1 MSAFAIMFDAR
12 GAGIEPACVA
22 RMLDA
27 IPLGFVVH
35 RAIDTDA
42 TIGIG
47 IESFQTGF
55 DGVADNERAIAGLAG
70 RIDNR
75 DELALALGLGQE
87 AIDDAALLLA
97 AHDRWGPDCL
107 PRLNGDFAA
116 IIWDRRTRSLITA
129 RDALGVRPLYYHEAP
144 HGLYVASHPAAIIA
158 VCPAAGEA
166 QDTAVLA
173 SYAAGHGHGIDR
185 TLYPVIRRLPPGH
198 RLRATAVGID
208 IARYFSWSGETR
220 PAEREAPERFAE
232 LLDRAVRR
240 RMVGPK
246 PVASLLSGGLDSSS
260 VVAMAKRQAQRIGE
274 GPLVTYS
281 QVYPDAAEGDE
292 SRFINAM
299 VDEGGLDPRLLDCTS
314 VATFDGLDAALA
326 VQAGP
331 FIGPNLAT
339 TTYTY
344 RTIAGAGFPVLL
356 DGHGGD
362 ESVYSGIAS
371 LSDLAYSFRWQSLWR
386 EVRAIAQMDG
396 MNAVQL
402 MLNLLRKRGPHSATR
417 QHNRATRT
425 APRPAWLG
433 PAVPWPVTAPR
444 LPQPGRDSHAEH
456 LDGLTSPFFVQA
468 LELLAHASASQ
479 GIELRFPLLDRDLIA
494 WCLAAPIKE
503 KLADGYTRAL
513 LRKGMA
519 GYLPDQ
525 VRCRRD
531 KHDFSAHVIRGMGKG
546 QLEMIVDLLADHHGR
561 LAPYFN
567 MRIVRD
573 QWQVLQ
579 RGSTTIDGFTVQA
592 IWRAVVLGRWL
603 QIRE

>member
-1 MSAFAIMFDAR
+1 MFNAR
-12 GAGIEPACVA
+12 ATGVDPACVA

-27 IPLGFVVH
+27 IPLGFAAR

-42 TIGIG
+42 AIGIG
-47 IESFQTGF
+47 IGRFETGF
-55 DGVADNERAIAGLAG
+55 DGLADNERAIAGLAG

-75 DELALALGLGQE
+75 DELALALGLGRG
-87 AIDDAALLLA
+87 AIDDATLLLA
-97 AHDRWGPDCL
+97 AYDRWGPDCL
-107 PRLNGDFAA
+107 PRLDGDFAA
-116 IIWDRRTRSLITA
+116 IIWDRRTRRLIAA

-144 HGLYVASHPAAIIA
+144 HALYLASHPAAIIA
-158 VCPAAGEA
+158 VTPAAREA
-166 QDTAVLA
+166 QDPAVLA
-173 SYAAGHGHGIDR
+173 NYAAGHGHGIER
-185 TLYPVIRRLPPGH
+185 TLYPSIRRLPPGH
-198 RLRATAVGID
+198 CLRTTVAGID
-208 IARYFSWSGETR
+208 ITRYFSWRSETR
-220 PAEREAPERFAE
+220 LTGSEAPERFAE

-260 VVAMAKRQAQRIGE
+260 VVAMAQRHAQRLGQ
-274 GPLVTYS
+274 GPLATYS
-281 QVYPDAAEGDE
+281 QIYPDAAEGDE
-292 SRFINAM
+292 SPFIKAM
-299 VDEGGLDPRLLDCTS
+299 VDEGGLDPRFLDCTG

-344 RTIAGAGFPVLL
+344 RAIAGAGFPILL

-362 ESVYSGIAS
+362 ESVYSGMAS
-371 LSDLAYSFRWQSLWR
+371 LSDLAYSFRWLSLWR
-386 EVRAIAQMDG
+386 EVRAIARRDG
-396 MNAVQL
+396 MNPAQL

-417 QHNRATRT
+417 QHNRAMRT

-433 PAVPWPVTAPR
+433 PAVPWPVIAPR

-468 LELLAHASASQ
+468 LELLANASASQ
-479 GIELRFPLLDRDLIA
+479 GVELRFPLLDRDLID
-494 WCLAAPIKE
+494 WCLAAPIEE

-531 KHDFSAHVIRGMGKG
+531 KHDFSAHVIRGMAKG
-546 QLEMIVDLLADHHGR
+546 QPGLVADLLADRQGR

-567 MRIVRD
+567 MGVVRD

-579 RGSTTIDGFTVQA
+579 GGSTAVDGFTVQA

-603 QIRE
+603 QLQG

>member
-1 MSAFAIMFDAR
+1 MVDVREAR
-12 GAGIEPACVA
+12 VDRACVA

-27 IPLGFVVH
+27 IPLGFVVDK
-35 RAIDTDA
+35 AIGTDTNIA
-42 TIGIG
+42 IGIG
-47 IESFQTGF
+47 RCGTGF
-55 DGVADNERAIAGLAG
+55 DGLARNERAMAGLAG

-75 DELALALGLGQE
+75 DELVAALGLRQD
-87 AIDDAALLLA
+87 AIDDAGLLLA
-97 AHDRWGPDCL
+97 AHDRWGEDCL
-107 PRLNGDFAA
+107 SRLDGDYAA
-116 IIWDRRTRSLITA
+116 LIWDRRARRLIAA

-144 HGLYVASHPAAIIA
+144 HALYLASHPAAIIA

-166 QDTAVLA
+166 QDAVVLA
-173 SYAAGHGHGIDR
+173 TYAAGQSHEIDR
-185 TLYPVIRRLPPGH
+185 TLYPAIRRLPPGH
-198 RLRATAVGID
+198 RLCASGAGID
-208 IARYFSWSGETR
+208 IARYFSWPRTTR
-220 PAEREAPERFAE
+220 PADSEAPGRFAE

-260 VVAMAKRQAQRIGE
+260 VTAMAQRQAQRLGQS
-274 GPLVTYS
+274 PLTTYS
-281 QVYPDAAEGDE
+281 QIYPDAAEGDE
-292 SRFINAM
+292 SRFIGAM
-299 VDEGGLDPRLLDCTS
+299 VDEGGLDPQFLDCTG

-344 RTIAGAGFPVLL
+344 RTIARAGFPVLL

-362 ESVYSGIAS
+362 ESIYSGIAS
-371 LSDLAYSFRWQSLWR
+371 LFDLAYSFRWPSLWR
-386 EVRAIAQMDG
+386 EVRAIARHDG
-396 MNAVQL
+396 MNPAQL

-417 QHNRATRT
+417 QYNVATRT

-433 PAVPWPVTAPR
+433 PAVPWPVGAVR
-444 LPQPGRDSHAEH
+444 LPRPGRDSHAEH
-456 LDGLTSPFFVQA
+456 LNGLTNPFFVQA

-479 GIELRFPLLDRDLIA
+479 GIELRFPLLDRDLIS
-494 WCLAAPIKE
+494 WCLAAPIE
-503 KLADGYTRAL
+503 DKLSDGYTRAL

-525 VRCRRD
+525 VRYRRD
-531 KHDFSAHVIRGMGKG
+531 KHDFTAHVIRGMGKG
-546 QLEMIVDLLADHHGR
+546 QPGMIADLLADRHGR
-561 LAPYFN
+561 LTPYFD
-567 MRIVRD
+567 MGVLRD

-579 RGSTTIDGFTVQA
+579 GGSTAVDGFTVQA

-603 QIRE
+603 QLQG